1 MACTVAMVALSVR
14 SAAARSYA
22 RPMLALVAILA
33 ASANGGHTGS
43 GARRVMVA
51 YVKHSGE
58 FCSGGT
64 EMYAGAKD
72 TLGACQALCTDQ
84 GCLCFDYE
92 EGSHR
97 CRLKG
102 EFASSTL
109 QTLIVK
115 KQHPLA
121 TRCWRMLPL
130 QARTSMRILF
140 SPLTRLLQGAHF
152 PSRQATLGLTHIP
165 FRAVPVPPHHH
176 HHHHPG
182 PRRPPAQQFGLSS
195 GWGTSRCRGA
205 RRQMCLSARWL
216 AVVKSMPVLC
226 LQMPAQKRLR
236 VYQGC
241 LADRLPRW
249 LCHHC
254 RTHSSCDRRR
264 PAHRGSKGQD
274 RCKMMPSQSLTA
286 RVETKA

>member
-1 MACTVAMVALSVR
+1 VTVSHLCQYLPLHVVSTAVHPQDGVRDCKHPQHGVIPEPGWRTMAGFGACTVAMVALSVR

-64 EMYAGAKD
+64 EMYTGAKD
-72 TLGACQALCTDQ
+72 TLGSCQALCTDQ

-102 EFASSTL
+102 EFVSGTL

-115 KQHPLA
+115 KKHPFGYLLLA
-121 TRCWRMLPL
+121 HATPASENLDAPVYSSPHLP
-130 QARTSMRILF
+130 AF
-140 SPLTRLLQGAHF
+140 
-152 PSRQATLGLTHIP
+152 
-165 FRAVPVPPHHH
+165 
-176 HHHHPG
+176 
-182 PRRPPAQQFGLSS
+182 
-195 GWGTSRCRGA
+195 CRGLIFP
-205 RRQMCLSARWL
+205 QD
-216 AVVKSMPVLC
+216 K
-226 LQMPAQKRLR
+226 
-236 VYQGC
+236 
-241 LADRLPRW
+241 PRW
-249 LCHHC
+249 
-254 RTHSSCDRRR
+254 
-264 PAHRGSKGQD
+264 G
-274 RCKMMPSQSLTA
+274 
-286 RVETKA
+286 

>member
-1 MACTVAMVALSVR
+1 MSVE
-14 SAAARSYA
+14 
-22 RPMLALVAILA
+22 
-33 ASANGGHTGS
+33 
-43 GARRVMVA
+43 RRVCERHIANAHRQKKTPFWLPV
-51 YVKHSGE
+51 
-58 FCSGGT
+58 
-64 EMYAGAKD
+64 AGACYPCKREPR
-72 TLGACQALCTDQ
+72 CT
-84 GCLCFDYE
+84 C
-92 EGSHR
+92 
-97 CRLKG
+97 
-102 EFASSTL
+102 
-109 QTLIVK
+109 
-115 KQHPLA
+115 
-121 TRCWRMLPL
+121 
-130 QARTSMRILF
+130 ILF

-182 PRRPPAQQFGLSS
+182 LRRPPAQQFGLSS

-286 RVETKA
+286 RVETKP